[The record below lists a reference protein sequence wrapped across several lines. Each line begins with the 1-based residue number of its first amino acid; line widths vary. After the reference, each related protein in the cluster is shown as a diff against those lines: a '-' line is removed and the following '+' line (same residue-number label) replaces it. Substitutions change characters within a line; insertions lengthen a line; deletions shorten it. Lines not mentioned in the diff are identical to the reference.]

1 MKGSAQGE
9 TRTKGGGGKDGPM
22 LSGIISYVVPGAYMS
37 LASAPQVTAAELT
50 AWTLA
55 PDLDR
60 GEEVQ
65 PEGRSREQ

>member
-1 MKGSAQGE
+1 
-9 TRTKGGGGKDGPM
+9 M